1 MILLLQLLLDLLGLY
16 LAIGALFAIPFA
28 WKGAGHLDPHAINAS
43 WGFRLLILP
52 GATFLWPLLARRWLR
67 GDRTPPTE
75 RNAHRDQAN
84 AGPGVSPTQP

>member
-16 LAIGALFAIPFA
+16 LAVGVLFAIPFA
-28 WKGAGHLDPHAINAS
+28 WKGAGRLDPHAIHAS

-75 RNAHRDQAN
+75 HTAHRDQAN
-84 AGPGVSPTQP
+84 AGPAVSPTQP